1 MQHSVSYALVLAGM
15 SLFIP
20 NLAQAGVM
28 EIGKVDQNGMQVKAL
43 YIQSV
48 VMEGHDH
55 HHGGHMDHSQHDA
68 SRDVQKDKEK
78 DAVRDRDATDVHLE
92 AQIHALDKNPH
103 GFAAGSWIPYL
114 TVEYAL
120 EKIGSD
126 WKAKGELIP
135 MASSDGP
142 HYGENVKLSGPGK
155 YKVVYSIKPPSIP
168 YHTDKETGVKGWWEP
183 FKLDWEFNY
192 AGTGKKGG
200 Y

>member
-1 MQHSVSYALVLAGM
+1 MKKTLQCSVILAGL
-15 SLFIP
+15 SLALP
-20 NLAQAGVM
+20 LSVQAGVM
-28 EIGKVDQNGMQVKAL
+28 EIGKVEQQGMRVAAL

-55 HHGGHMDHSQHDA
+55 HAGHAA
-68 SRDVQKDKEK
+68 SHAGHAAPATV
-78 DAVRDRDATDVHLE
+78 DRAGTDVHLE

-120 EKIGSD
+120 EKMDSD
-126 WKAKGELIP
+126 WKAKGVLIP

-142 HYGENVKLSGPGK
+142 HYGENVKLAGPGK
-155 YKVVYSIKPPSIP
+155 YKVVYQIKPPSIP
-168 YHTDKETGVKGWWEP
+168 YHVDKETGVTGWWAP
-183 FKLDWEFNY
+183 FEQSWSFNFT
-192 AGTGKKGG
+192 GTGKKGG